1 MANSQ
6 GQIITLSYHIIH
18 VKGNLEVILVVLRL
32 RAILYIFPAATVA
45 GQTLS
50 WLYDG
55 RFAGDRPGHGVSHS
69 HGTRRSSHGGESLAR
84 LPQTDTLHTLR
95 ARLGH
100 CRRSV
105 GAGTPLGHREFFYES
120 CWRVRALIYNF
131 IFSCW
136 FVSGDWENST
146 HSV

>member
-1 MANSQ
+1 MVNMANSQ

-32 RAILYIFPAATVA
+32 RAILYIFPAATAA

-50 WLYDG
+50 RQYDG

-69 HGTRRSSHGGESLAR
+69 HGTRRSSYGGESLAR

-105 GAGTPLGHREFFYES
+105 GAGTPLGHREFFSES

-131 IFSCW
+131 IFNC
-136 FVSGDWENST
+136 
-146 HSV
+146 